1 MSSQNNSKFFFEFS
15 SNLHN
20 KHLIKNLTQVVENKS
35 LFNNVIKI
43 SNVFNKKY
51 KISVILYPESIEQLQ
66 YGTEKFYC
74 NIQNMFSMM
83 TEEYNECRPIY
94 VLFVANKMKNNEI
107 IKMFNLIDYLIYNKK
122 FKIFFVK

>member
-15 SNLHN
+15 SNLN
-20 KHLIKNLTQVVENKS
+20 NTHLIKNLTQVVENKS

-43 SNVFNKKY
+43 ANVSNEEF
-51 KISVILYPESIEQLQ
+51 KITIILYPESIEHLQ

-74 NIQNMFSMM
+74 NIENMFSMM
-83 TEEYNECRPIY
+83 TEEYNECRPIF
-94 VLFVANKMKNNEI
+94 VLFIANKLKNNEI
-107 IKMFNLIDYLIYNKK
+107 IKIFNLIDYIIYNKK